1 MLTIGFEPETFV
13 APNSESTFESSTC
26 KWMGLSKV
34 GIHPLQKSRYGLI
47 DDGQQFNSIFCT
59 ITDMGLS
66 EKTKPLLN
74 IFL

>member
-1 MLTIGFEPETFV
+1 
-13 APNSESTFESSTC
+13 
-26 KWMGLSKV
+26 MGLSKV